1 MLLWPLL
8 FLQIEQMRD
17 SFQFSYYLLNLFS
30 LFVQNSLCFIFSA
43 TSAHFLASSNE
54 LSNTILEQKGSKTKG
69 KHFKGYIPRARYRKE
84 NILNTRPATS
94 TFEPTQSKIVGQS
107 TSLCIKKRHMHFRR
121 IVFTKTFFKRRIKWD
136 VMIRALRQKKA
147 DVQGQ
152 SQSQSFPSLSLE

>member
-1 MLLWPLL
+1 MNAFIYNKWRKLGPLLLWPLL

-30 LFVQNSLCFIFSA
+30 LFVQNSLRFIFSA

-69 KHFKGYIPRARYRKE
+69 KHFKGYIPKARYRKE

-94 TFEPTQSKIVGQS
+94 TFDPTLSKIVGQS
-107 TSLCIKKRHMHFRR
+107 TLI
-121 IVFTKTFFKRRIKWD
+121 IVYKEKTYAFPTHCFYENIFK
-136 VMIRALRQKKA
+136 
-147 DVQGQ
+147 
-152 SQSQSFPSLSLE
+152 